1 MINNNLKAVA
11 YCRVSTIVQEE
22 GRSLEFQVKKCQD
35 FCELKG
41 YDLIEVIEDVE
52 SGGNDNRKGFLIL
65 LDKVKNKEF
74 DVLVVYE
81 SSRISR
87 VTLTMLN
94 FVLELQKSNIHFVSI
109 SQPELNTT
117 TPTGMLFF
125 QIQATLSEYERKQI
139 SVRVKSNKWARA
151 KEGIW
156 QGGKL
161 PLGYKKD
168 PKNNDIILID
178 KENSEIVKDIF
189 NYFLSCKSLQET
201 ANLFNKHS
209 SSIRWILSNDF
220 YIGKFRY
227 GKKENNINT
236 GTVILHEDYKYFTGK
251 HKPIINEE
259 TFLLTQ
265 ALLNTRQRKVI
276 SKSSLP
282 FGGMIKC
289 TCGTNFYSH
298 RNSGGLHYR
307 CDNCGKSISARKIHP
322 VIFKELFK
330 FSELEDLNNANLD
343 IESRVQE
350 LNILKNSLKSYEK
363 EKDRCKHMFRK
374 GHLTEKELD
383 KEMAELNSKTNS
395 VKYEINLLTEIITKE
410 KKENPSTDNLKLL
423 KEVLENMEESDSI
436 DLRRMFKLLID
447 HIDFIK
453 RKPLTVKVFLKN
465 KE

>member
-1 MINNNLKAVA
+1 MKNEELRAVA
-11 YCRVSTIVQEE
+11 YCRVSTIIQEE
-22 GRSLEFQVKKCQD
+22 GRSLEFQIKKCQD

-41 YDLIEVIEDVE
+41 YNLIEIIEDVE
-52 SGGNDNRKGFLIL
+52 SGGNDKREGFLLL
-65 LDKVKNKEF
+65 LDKIKNKEF

-161 PLGYKKD
+161 PIGYKKD
-168 PKNNDIILID
+168 IKNNDIILVD
-178 KENSEIVKDIF
+178 EENAQVVKDIF
-189 NYFLSCKSLQET
+189 HYFISCRSLQDT

-236 GTVILHEDYKYFTGK
+236 GRVILHDDYKYFNGK
-251 HKPIINEE
+251 HEPIIDKE
-259 TFLLTQ
+259 TFYLTQ
-265 ALLNTRQRKVI
+265 TILNLRQRKVI
-276 SKSSLP
+276 SKASLL
-282 FGGMIKC
+282 FGGFIKC
-289 TCGTNFYSH
+289 TCGTKFYSH

-330 FSELEDLNNANLD
+330 LSELEDLNNTNLNL
-343 IESRVQE
+343 ENKKQE
-350 LNILKNSLKSYEK
+350 INILNNSLKAFEK
-363 EKDRCKHMFRK
+363 EKDRCRHMFRK

-383 KEMAELNSKTNS
+383 TEMQELNSKINS
-395 VKYEINLLTEIITKE
+395 IKYEISILNEVINNE
-410 KKENPSTDNLKLL
+410 ENKKVNTNNLKLL
-423 KEVLENMEESDSI
+423 KEVLENMEDNDI
-436 DLRRMFKLLID
+436 MDLKNMFRLLID
-447 HIDFIK
+447 HIDFIS
-453 RKPLTVKVFLKN
+453 RNPLTVKIFLR
-465 KE
+465 

>member
-1 MINNNLKAVA
+1 MKNEELRAVA
-11 YCRVSTIVQEE
+11 YCRVSTIIQEE
-22 GRSLEFQVKKCQD
+22 GRSLEFQIKKCQD

-41 YDLIEVIEDVE
+41 YNLIEIIEDVE
-52 SGGNDNRKGFLIL
+52 SGGNDKREGFLLL
-65 LDKVKNKEF
+65 LDKIKNKEF

-161 PLGYKKD
+161 PIGYKKD
-168 PKNNDIILID
+168 IENNDIILVD
-178 KENSEIVKDIF
+178 EENAQVVKDIF
-189 NYFLSCKSLQET
+189 HYFISCRSLQDT

-236 GTVILHEDYKYFTGK
+236 GRVILHDDYKYFNGK
-251 HKPIINEE
+251 HEPIIDKE
-259 TFLLTQ
+259 TFYLTQ
-265 ALLNTRQRKVI
+265 TILNLRQRKVI
-276 SKSSLP
+276 SKASLL
-282 FGGMIKC
+282 FGGFIRC
-289 TCGTNFYSH
+289 TCGTKFYSH

-330 FSELEDLNNANLD
+330 LSELEDLNNTNLNL
-343 IESRVQE
+343 ENKKQE
-350 LNILKNSLKSYEK
+350 INILNNSLKAFEK
-363 EKDRCKHMFRK
+363 EKDRCRHMFRK

-383 KEMAELNSKTNS
+383 TEMQELNSKINS
-395 VKYEINLLTEIITKE
+395 IKYEISILNGVINNEE
-410 KKENPSTDNLKLL
+410 NKKINTDNLKLL
-423 KEVLENMEESDSI
+423 KEVLENMEDNDI
-436 DLRRMFKLLID
+436 MDLKNMFRLLID
-447 HIDFIK
+447 HIDFIS
-453 RKPLTVKVFLKN
+453 RNPLTVKIFLR
-465 KE
+465 

>member
-1 MINNNLKAVA
+1 MMNNNLKAVA

-52 SGGNDNRKGFLIL
+52 SGGNDKREGFLLL
-65 LDKVKNKEF
+65 LDKIKNKEF
-74 DVLVVYE
+74 NVLVVYE

-125 QIQATLSEYERKQI
+125 QIQATLSEYERSQI
-139 SVRVKSNKWARA
+139 SLRVKSNKWARA

-161 PLGYKKD
+161 PIGYKKD
-168 PKNNDIILID
+168 PVNNDIILVD
-178 KENSEIVKDIF
+178 EENAQIVKDMF
-189 NYFLSCKSLQET
+189 HYFISCRSLQET

-236 GTVILHEDYKYFTGK
+236 GKIILHEDYKYFASK
-251 HKPIINEE
+251 HNPIIDQE
-259 TFLLTQ
+259 TFNLAQTI
-265 ALLNTRQRKVI
+265 LNLRQRKVI
-276 SKSSLP
+276 SKISLL
-282 FGGMIKC
+282 FGGIIKC
-289 TCGTNFYSH
+289 TCGAKLYSH
-298 RNSGGLHYR
+298 KNSGGLHYR

-330 FSELEDLNNANLD
+330 LSELEDLNNANIDLENKNKE
-343 IESRVQE
+343 I
-350 LNILKNSLKSYEK
+350 LILKNSLKSYEK

-383 KEMAELNSKTNS
+383 TEMEELNSKINS
-395 VKYEINLLTEIITKE
+395 IKYEINILNEIINNE
-410 KKENPSTDNLKLL
+410 ENKKVNTDNLKLL
-423 KEVLENMEESDSI
+423 KEVLENMEENDVVE
-436 DLRRMFKLLID
+436 LKNMFRLLID
-447 HIDFIK
+447 HIDFIS
-453 RKPLTVKVFLKN
+453 RNPLTVKIFLR
-465 KE
+465 

>member
-1 MINNNLKAVA
+1 MKNEELRAVA
-11 YCRVSTIVQEE
+11 YCRVSTIIQEE
-22 GRSLEFQVKKCQD
+22 GRSLEFQIKKCQD

-41 YDLIEVIEDVE
+41 YNLIEIIEDVE
-52 SGGNDNRKGFLIL
+52 SGGNDKREGFLLL
-65 LDKVKNKEF
+65 LDKIKNKEF

-161 PLGYKKD
+161 PIGYKKD
-168 PKNNDIILID
+168 IENNDIILVD
-178 KENSEIVKDIF
+178 EENAQVVKDIF
-189 NYFLSCKSLQET
+189 HYFISCRSLQDT

-236 GTVILHEDYKYFTGK
+236 GRVILHDDYKYFNGK
-251 HKPIINEE
+251 HEPIIDKE
-259 TFLLTQ
+259 TFYLTQ
-265 ALLNTRQRKVI
+265 TILNLRQRKVI
-276 SKSSLP
+276 SKASLL
-282 FGGMIKC
+282 FGGFIRC
-289 TCGTNFYSH
+289 TCGTKFYSH

-330 FSELEDLNNANLD
+330 LSELEDLNNTNLNL
-343 IESRVQE
+343 ENKKQE
-350 LNILKNSLKSYEK
+350 INILNNSLKAFEK
-363 EKDRCKHMFRK
+363 EKDRCRHMFRK

-383 KEMAELNSKTNS
+383 TEMQELNSKINS
-395 VKYEINLLTEIITKE
+395 IKYEISILNGVINNEE
-410 KKENPSTDNLKLL
+410 NKKINTDNLKLL
-423 KEVLENMEESDSI
+423 KEVLENTEDNDIM
-436 DLRRMFKLLID
+436 DLKNMFRLLID
-447 HIDFIK
+447 HIDFIS
-453 RKPLTVKVFLKN
+453 RNPLTVKIFLR
-465 KE
+465 

>member
-1 MINNNLKAVA
+1 MKNEELRAVA
-11 YCRVSTIVQEE
+11 YCRVSTIIQEE
-22 GRSLEFQVKKCQD
+22 GRSLEFQIKKCQD

-41 YDLIEVIEDVE
+41 YNLIEIIEDVE
-52 SGGNDNRKGFLIL
+52 SGGNDKREGFLLL
-65 LDKVKNKEF
+65 LDKIKNKEF

-161 PLGYKKD
+161 PIGYKKD
-168 PKNNDIILID
+168 IENNDIILVD
-178 KENSEIVKDIF
+178 EENAQVVKDIF
-189 NYFLSCKSLQET
+189 HYFISCRSLQDT

-236 GTVILHEDYKYFTGK
+236 GRVILHDDYKYFNGK
-251 HKPIINEE
+251 HEPIIDKE
-259 TFLLTQ
+259 TFYLTQ
-265 ALLNTRQRKVI
+265 TILNLRQRKVI
-276 SKSSLP
+276 SKASLL
-282 FGGMIKC
+282 FGGLIRC
-289 TCGTNFYSH
+289 TCGTKFYSH

-330 FSELEDLNNANLD
+330 LSELEDLNNTNLNL
-343 IESRVQE
+343 ENKKQE
-350 LNILKNSLKSYEK
+350 INILNNSLKAFEK
-363 EKDRCKHMFRK
+363 EKDRCRHMFRK

-383 KEMAELNSKTNS
+383 TEMQELNSKINS
-395 VKYEINLLTEIITKE
+395 IKYEISILNGVINNEE
-410 KKENPSTDNLKLL
+410 NKKINTDNLKLL
-423 KEVLENMEESDSI
+423 KEVLENMEDNDI
-436 DLRRMFKLLID
+436 MDLKNMFRLLID
-447 HIDFIK
+447 HIDFIS
-453 RKPLTVKVFLKN
+453 RNPLTVKIFLR
-465 KE
+465 

>member
-1 MINNNLKAVA
+1 MKNEELRAVA
-11 YCRVSTIVQEE
+11 YCRVSTIIQEE
-22 GRSLEFQVKKCQD
+22 GRSLEFQIKKCQD

-41 YDLIEVIEDVE
+41 YNLIEIIEDVE
-52 SGGNDNRKGFLIL
+52 SGGNDKREGFLLL
-65 LDKVKNKEF
+65 LDKIKNKEF

-161 PLGYKKD
+161 PIGYKKD
-168 PKNNDIILID
+168 IENNDIILVD
-178 KENSEIVKDIF
+178 EENAQVVKDIF
-189 NYFLSCKSLQET
+189 HYFISCRSLQDT

-236 GTVILHEDYKYFTGK
+236 GRVILHDDYKYFNGK
-251 HKPIINEE
+251 HEPIIDKE
-259 TFLLTQ
+259 TFYLTQ
-265 ALLNTRQRKVI
+265 TILNLRQRKVI
-276 SKSSLP
+276 SKASLL
-282 FGGMIKC
+282 FGGFIRC
-289 TCGTNFYSH
+289 TCGTKFYSH

-330 FSELEDLNNANLD
+330 LSELEDLNNTNLNF
-343 IESRVQE
+343 ENKKQE
-350 LNILKNSLKSYEK
+350 INILNNSLKAFEK
-363 EKDRCKHMFRK
+363 EKDRCRHMFRK

-383 KEMAELNSKTNS
+383 TEMQELNSKINS
-395 VKYEINLLTEIITKE
+395 IKYEISILNGVINNEE
-410 KKENPSTDNLKLL
+410 NKKINTDNLKLL
-423 KEVLENMEESDSI
+423 KEVLENMEDNDI
-436 DLRRMFKLLID
+436 MDLKNMFRLLID
-447 HIDFIK
+447 HIDFIS
-453 RKPLTVKVFLKN
+453 RNPLTVKIFLR
-465 KE
+465 